1 MAITFNIMNRFSG
14 ELQFA
19 AEIECAEDAP
29 LSLKIGLAVK
39 WAKKSRANLS
49 GADLYGADLS
59 GANLSGADLYGADL
73 YGADLYG
80 ANLSGA
86 NLSGANLSRAKN
98 AELVIARTRIIG
110 EGDLIGW
117 KKCANDVIVKLLIPR
132 DAPRSHA
139 FGRKCRAGFADVLE
153 VFGANKG
160 VSLHD
165 GTTEYVAGARVTA
178 HEWCDDW
185 QQECA
190 GGIHFYISR
199 VEAEAHA

>member
-1 MAITFNIMNRFSG
+1 MFVV
-14 ELQFA
+14 A
-19 AEIECAEDAP
+19 AASQLAALRLKASLTSADPAARAEAAR
-29 LSLKIGLAVK
+29 LLALGGH
-39 WAKKSRANLS
+39 R
-49 GADLYGADLS
+49 DLS
-59 GANLSGADLYGADL
+59 GSDLSGVDLTGAEL
-73 YGADLYG
+73 TGV
-80 ANLSGA
+80 SFR
-86 NLSGANLSRAKN
+86 GANLSRAKN

-190 GGIHFYISR
+190 GGIHFYITR
-199 VEAEAHA
+199 EEAEAHV

>member
-39 WAKKSRANLS
+39 WAKKSRADLS
-49 GADLYGADLS
+49 GADLS
-59 GANLSGADLYGADL
+59 GAD
-73 YGADLYG
+73 
-80 ANLSGA
+80 LSGA